1 MAEIEQAPILTEEI
15 QLKGGK
21 CLIIYI
27 PRLLSIISI
36 SAGEGRIQISES
48 STV

>member
-21 CLIIYI
+21 CLMTHYI
-27 PRLLSIISI
+27 QGLLYIISI
-36 SAGEGRIQISES
+36 SAGEGRISES